1 MAKKTFITNSKV
13 NTLKKR
19 LFQLIEHSSEL
30 KFLVGFF
37 YFSGWQE
44 LYDAIKDR
52 EDLTIK
58 ILVGLRVDKL
68 LNRIVEVPE
77 ERKKLSDEEKVE
89 GFFDSLLNA
98 LNSSDMDSR
107 EFYEQVSFFVTLS
120 ENNKLILRKTQDP
133 NHAKLYLFNIKE
145 SLQGIADKKF
155 ITGSSN
161 LTRAGILEQNEF
173 NVEISDYGT
182 DEAEAYFDDLWET
195 AVPITEVDSRKNDLI
210 NIIQNR
216 TQIAKLTPFEAYATV
231 LKTYIDVQ
239 EQKNIRP
246 SVLRLLREKGYIEYS
261 YQIDA
266 VKQALTILSS
276 YSGVIIADVV
286 GLGKS
291 VIAGMIAKNMT
302 RRGLIICP
310 PSLIGDKNAKSGW
323 KKYTHDFQLYD
334 WEIRSSGDLENVLEY
349 VKEHGDDIDVVIV
362 DESHRFRNQDTVNYE
377 LLSLICHN
385 RQTILLTATPFN
397 NSPEDI
403 FSMLKLF
410 IVPGKSK
417 ITLDNDL
424 ESRFSGYNY
433 LFKRLSFISK
443 NYNSAGREKKKKAEK
458 FYQDIFE
465 DETIDL
471 SAVKARAKRLA
482 KEIKK
487 VLEPVLIRRNR
498 LDLKNDP
505 MYKNEITELSEIE
518 NPKELFF
525 ELTKEQADF
534 YDSVINHYFGENG
547 IFTGAVYQ
555 PFIYE
560 QEAIDED
567 NLNMEDNKSYQQQKN
582 LFEFTRRLLVKRFES
597 AFGSFECSINNFI
610 RVHKQVLEFI
620 KNSNGKYILDRKV
633 IEKVYE
639 GDADEIGNALEDF
652 IEKLKTKRVPKH
664 DKVYDINTFRHKDAF
679 IKNIQK
685 DLELLEEVR
694 QLLKDCKLTESDPK
708 TVRVIAEIK
717 KIRESDT
724 KRKIVIFTEYVDT
737 VTYLEKYLDSAFPG
751 QLFTVPGIISASGAD
766 SILNNF
772 DASVKMK
779 DQQNNLQILL
789 TSDKL
794 SEGVNLNR
802 AGAVI
807 NYDIP
812 WNPTRVIQRVGRI
825 NRIGKKV
832 FDKLHIYN
840 FFPTEQGADIVQ
852 SRQIAAQKMFL
863 IHNTLGEDSKIFD
876 SDEEPTA
883 SKLYQRVNRNPDEY
897 DEESVYTSIRK
908 EYFAIQEKYPEVI
921 KKIAG
926 LPHRVKS
933 AKKFSDNQL
942 LVFRKKGLAIFI
954 QGILDTAAEKVTVE
968 NMLFED
974 AQKLIKCNYDETRRD
989 LSGRFWD
996 MYETIKSAREIHKA
1010 GKGELALEVKALN
1023 NLKSALTHFKSE
1035 LIDELPFIRT
1045 LIRDLSEYMTLPKYT
1060 LRRFVEFDISAAN
1073 ADRIGQFKKQIQ
1085 QIRNRL
1091 GEDYLDVIK
1100 SRTADMNTEV
1110 IIAIEN
1116 IK

>member
-1 MAKKTFITNSKV
+1 
-13 NTLKKR
+13 
-19 LFQLIEHSSEL
+19 
-30 KFLVGFF
+30 
-37 YFSGWQE
+37 
-44 LYDAIKDR
+44 
-52 EDLTIK
+52 
-58 ILVGLRVDKL
+58 
-68 LNRIVEVPE
+68 
-77 ERKKLSDEEKVE
+77 
-89 GFFDSLLNA
+89 
-98 LNSSDMDSR
+98 
-107 EFYEQVSFFVTLS
+107 
-120 ENNKLILRKTQDP
+120 
-133 NHAKLYLFNIKE
+133 
-145 SLQGIADKKF
+145 
-155 ITGSSN
+155 
-161 LTRAGILEQNEF
+161 
-173 NVEISDYGT
+173 
-182 DEAEAYFDDLWET
+182 
-195 AVPITEVDSRKNDLI
+195 
-210 NIIQNR
+210 
-216 TQIAKLTPFEAYATV
+216 
-231 LKTYIDVQ
+231 
-239 EQKNIRP
+239 
-246 SVLRLLREKGYIEYS
+246 
-261 YQIDA
+261 
-266 VKQALTILSS
+266 
-276 YSGVIIADVV
+276 
-286 GLGKS
+286 
-291 VIAGMIAKNMT
+291 
-302 RRGLIICP
+302 
-310 PSLIGDKNAKSGW
+310 
-323 KKYTHDFQLYD
+323 
-334 WEIRSSGDLENVLEY
+334 
-349 VKEHGDDIDVVIV
+349 
-362 DESHRFRNQDTVNYE
+362 
-377 LLSLICHN
+377 
-385 RQTILLTATPFN
+385 
-397 NSPEDI
+397 
-403 FSMLKLF
+403 
-410 IVPGKSK
+410 
-417 ITLDNDL
+417 
-424 ESRFSGYNY
+424 
-433 LFKRLSFISK
+433 
-443 NYNSAGREKKKKAEK
+443 
-458 FYQDIFE
+458 
-465 DETIDL
+465 
-471 SAVKARAKRLA
+471 
-482 KEIKK
+482 
-487 VLEPVLIRRNR
+487 
-498 LDLKNDP
+498 
-505 MYKNEITELSEIE
+505 
-518 NPKELFF
+518 
-525 ELTKEQADF
+525 
-534 YDSVINHYFGENG
+534 
-547 IFTGAVYQ
+547 
-555 PFIYE
+555 
-560 QEAIDED
+560 
-567 NLNMEDNKSYQQQKN
+567 
-582 LFEFTRRLLVKRFES
+582 
-597 AFGSFECSINNFI
+597 
-610 RVHKQVLEFI
+610 
-620 KNSNGKYILDRKV
+620 
-633 IEKVYE
+633 
-639 GDADEIGNALEDF
+639 
-652 IEKLKTKRVPKH
+652 
-664 DKVYDINTFRHKDAF
+664 
-679 IKNIQK
+679 
-685 DLELLEEVR
+685 
-694 QLLKDCKLTESDPK
+694 
-708 TVRVIAEIK
+708 
-717 KIRESDT
+717 
-724 KRKIVIFTEYVDT
+724 
-737 VTYLEKYLDSAFPG
+737 LDSAFPG

-954 QGILDTAAEKVTVE
+954 QGILDTAAEKATVE

-1100 SRTADMNTEV
+1100 SRTADMNAEV

-1116 IK
+1116 IE